1 VSVSEP
7 RGERLRGRV
16 AIVTGGGWNIGRAIA
31 CAFAAEGARVV
42 VASRRGAL
50 LEETVSAIAER
61 GGEALAM
68 PADVT
73 DPRDVERLVHAA
85 TERFGP
91 VDLMAAIAGGGSV
104 DLPIDALAP
113 EEFER
118 IVRTNLTS
126 AFLCARAVLP
136 AMRARNRGDILTC
149 AGGGASFPVVG
160 VHCLA
165 YACAK
170 AAVCRLTDQL
180 TAELLDTEIRV
191 NCIDPGMVP
200 DAARRAELE
209 AEEQRQGAPFS
220 DAAHRRRPEDVA
232 ELAVWLV
239 SDASRPLRGRVVSV
253 YDRWWREADGARS
266 IESSVAA
273 CRLRRFDPHRAG
285 DA

>member
-1 VSVSEP
+1 MSPSELRPP
-7 RGERLRGRV
+7 RERLRGRV

-31 CAFAAEGARVV
+31 CAFAADGARVV
-42 VASRRGAL
+42 VAARRREL
-50 LEETVSAIAER
+50 LEETARAIAAR
-61 GGEALAM
+61 GGEALAV

-73 DPRDVERLVHAA
+73 DARDVERLVGKACD
-85 TERFGP
+85 RFGP
-91 VDLMAAIAGGGSV
+91 VDIMAAIAGGGSV
-104 DLPIDALAP
+104 DRPIDALDP
-113 EEFER
+113 GDFER

-136 AMRARNRGDILTC
+136 SLRARDRGDILTC

-180 TAELLDTEIRV
+180 TAELLETGIRV
-191 NCIDPGMVP
+191 NCLDPGMVP
-200 DAARRAELE
+200 AAARRAEIE
-209 AEEQRQGAPFS
+209 AEERRRGAPFP

-239 SDASRPLRGRVVSV
+239 SDESRPLRGRVVSV
-253 YDRWWREADGARS
+253 YDRWWRDEGGARS
-266 IESSVAA
+266 IENSVAS
-273 CRLRRFDPHRAG
+273 CRLRRFDPL
-285 DA
+285 